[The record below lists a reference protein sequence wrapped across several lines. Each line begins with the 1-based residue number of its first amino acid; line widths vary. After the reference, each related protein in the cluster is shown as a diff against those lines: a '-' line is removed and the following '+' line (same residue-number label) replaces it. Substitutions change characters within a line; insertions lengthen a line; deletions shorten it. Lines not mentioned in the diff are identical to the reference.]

1 MGVDEAENKLNS
13 QPDSKCLQVEA
24 LTPEGFYLKPLI
36 PEQTG
41 QQFARWRWF
50 LARFLFNWKIYC
62 LIPKLGGL
70 HRLNFTDIILNWG
83 NKQNFPEQPIYLS
96 SHPFAI
102 SSYKV
107 TPTVPLLLPN
117 NHLSHSGWINHN
129 IRYGFP
135 WMSRKKHIRHSWK
148 RLHLLWQI

>member
-1 MGVDEAENKLNS
+1 MGVGEVENKLNS
-13 QPDSKCLQVEA
+13 QTDSKCLQAEA
-24 LTPEGFYLKPLI
+24 LPPEGFHLKPLI

-50 LARFLFNWKIYC
+50 LARFLFSWKIYC

-70 HRLNFTDIILNWG
+70 HRPNFADIILNWG
-83 NKQNFPEQPIYLS
+83 NKQNFPEQSRYWV
-96 SHPFAI
+96 AI
-102 SSYKV
+102 LLQYPLIKS
-107 TPTVPLLLPN
+107 PLLS
-117 NHLSHSGWINHN
+117 LSCPTIQLSRSGWINHN
-129 IRYGFP
+129 SRYGFP